1 MQESVGMIPAL
12 FLCIISSVSKYN
24 GVKRWT
30 KVNNKTNNLESIWK
44 ILPRR
49 IRESLIAQ
57 IPDEER
63 LQEIRLRAGQEVLFY
78 CGGQEY
84 TLKLEECNRI
94 TLEEIQETIQY
105 ATGYSLYAYEQ
116 EMKQGYITIEG
127 GHRIGIA
134 GQVIMEQNGVRN
146 FRYISSVNIRVAHQ
160 VRGCAD
166 AVMPYLMS
174 QDNVYSTL
182 IIAPPGCG
190 KTTLLRDLIRQ
201 IANGCDHLKGKTVG
215 VVDERSELGGCYLG
229 IRQNDLG
236 IRTDLL
242 DACPKADGMLMLI
255 RSMGPEVIAVDEIGS
270 VEEVGILQYAM
281 HCGCRMLATVH
292 GENYQEIRGKPLFE
306 DFFRMQLFERYVV
319 LCRGERIGQLEGIYD
334 HQGTKIC

>member
-1 MQESVGMIPAL
+1 MIPAL

-94 TLEEIQETIQY
+94 TPEEIQETIQY

-134 GQVIMEQNGVRN
+134 GQVIMEQSGVRN

-174 QDNVYSTL
+174 QGNVYSTL

-270 VEEVGILQYAM
+270 IEEVGILQYAM

>member
-1 MQESVGMIPAL
+1 M
-12 FLCIISSVSKYN
+12 
-24 GVKRWT
+24 
-30 KVNNKTNNLESIWK
+30 NNKTNNLESIWK

-84 TLKLEECNRI
+84 TLKPEECNRI
-94 TLEEIQETIQY
+94 TPEEIQETIQY

-174 QDNVYSTL
+174 QDNIYSTL

-270 VEEVGILQYAM
+270 IEEVGILQYAM

>member
-1 MQESVGMIPAL
+1 M
-12 FLCIISSVSKYN
+12 
-24 GVKRWT
+24 
-30 KVNNKTNNLESIWK
+30 NNKTNNLESIWK

-49 IRESLIAQ
+49 IRKSLIAQ

-84 TLKLEECNRI
+84 TLKPEECNRI
-94 TLEEIQETIQY
+94 TPEEIQETIQY

-134 GQVIMEQNGVRN
+134 GQVIMEQRGVRN

-166 AVMPYLMS
+166 AVMPYLTS
-174 QDNVYSTL
+174 QGNVYSTL

-319 LCRGERIGQLEGIYD
+319 LCRGEQIGQLEGIYD

>member
-12 FLCIISSVSKYN
+12 FLCIFSNMFQYN

-84 TLKLEECNRI
+84 TLKPEECNRI
-94 TLEEIQETIQY
+94 TPEEIQETIQY

-134 GQVIMEQNGVRN
+134 GQVIMEQRGVRN

-166 AVMPYLMS
+166 AVMPYLTS
-174 QDNVYSTL
+174 QGNVYSTL

>member
-57 IPDEER
+57 IPDAER

-94 TLEEIQETIQY
+94 TPEEIQETIQY

-270 VEEVGILQYAM
+270 IEEVGILQYAM

>member
-1 MQESVGMIPAL
+1 M
-12 FLCIISSVSKYN
+12 
-24 GVKRWT
+24 
-30 KVNNKTNNLESIWK
+30 NNKTNNLESIWK

-84 TLKLEECNRI
+84 TLKPEECNRI
-94 TLEEIQETIQY
+94 TPEEIQETIQY

-134 GQVIMEQNGVRN
+134 GQVIMEQSGVRN

-166 AVMPYLMS
+166 AVMPYLTS
-174 QDNVYSTL
+174 QGDVYSTL

-270 VEEVGILQYAM
+270 IEEVGILQYAM

>member
-12 FLCIISSVSKYN
+12 FLCIFSNMSQYN

-84 TLKLEECNRI
+84 TLKPEECNRI
-94 TLEEIQETIQY
+94 TPEEIQETIQY

-166 AVMPYLMS
+166 AVMPYLTS
-174 QDNVYSTL
+174 QGDVYSTL

-270 VEEVGILQYAM
+270 IEEVGILQYAM

>member
-1 MQESVGMIPAL
+1 M
-12 FLCIISSVSKYN
+12 
-24 GVKRWT
+24 
-30 KVNNKTNNLESIWK
+30 NNKTNNLESIWK

>member
-1 MQESVGMIPAL
+1 MN
-12 FLCIISSVSKYN
+12 K
-24 GVKRWT
+24 
-30 KVNNKTNNLESIWK
+30 KTNNLESIWK

-49 IRESLIAQ
+49 IREPLIAQ
-57 IPDEER
+57 IPDEDG
-63 LQEIRLRAGQEVLFY
+63 LQEIRLRAGQKVLFY
-78 CGGQEY
+78 CDGQEY
-84 TLKLEECNRI
+84 TLKTKESCMITPEEV
-94 TLEEIQETIQY
+94 QETIQY

-116 EMKQGYITIEG
+116 ELKQGYITIEG

-134 GQVIMEQNGVRN
+134 GQVILDQNGVRN

-166 AVMPYLMS
+166 AVMPFLIN
-174 QDNVYSTL
+174 QGNVYSTL

-201 IANGCDHLKGKTVG
+201 IANGCDHLRGKTVG

-270 VEEVGILQYAM
+270 AEEVGILRYAM
-281 HCGCRMLATVH
+281 HCGCRTLATVH
-292 GENYQEIRGKPLFE
+292 GESYQEIRDKPMFE
-306 DFFRMQLFERYVV
+306 DFFRLRLFERYVV
-319 LCRGERIGQLEGIYD
+319 LHRGEQVGQLEGIYN
-334 HQGTKIC
+334 HQGVQIC

>member
-1 MQESVGMIPAL
+1 M
-12 FLCIISSVSKYN
+12 
-24 GVKRWT
+24 
-30 KVNNKTNNLESIWK
+30 NNKTNNLESIWK

-57 IPDEER
+57 IPDAER

-84 TLKLEECNRI
+84 TLKPEECNRI
-94 TLEEIQETIQY
+94 TPEEIQETIQY

-215 VVDERSELGGCYLG
+215 VVDERSERGGCYLG

-270 VEEVGILQYAM
+270 IEEVGILQYAM

>member
-1 MQESVGMIPAL
+1 M
-12 FLCIISSVSKYN
+12 
-24 GVKRWT
+24 
-30 KVNNKTNNLESIWK
+30 NNKTNNLESIWK

-84 TLKLEECNRI
+84 TLKPEECNRI
-94 TLEEIQETIQY
+94 TPEEIQETIQY

-134 GQVIMEQNGVRN
+134 GQVIMEQSGVRN

-166 AVMPYLMS
+166 AVMPYLTS
-174 QDNVYSTL
+174 QGDVYSTL

>member
-1 MQESVGMIPAL
+1 M
-12 FLCIISSVSKYN
+12 
-24 GVKRWT
+24 
-30 KVNNKTNNLESIWK
+30 NNKTNNLESIWK

-84 TLKLEECNRI
+84 TLKPEECNRI

-134 GQVIMEQNGVRN
+134 GQVIMEQSGVRN

-166 AVMPYLMS
+166 AVMPYLTS
-174 QDNVYSTL
+174 QGNVYSTL

-319 LCRGERIGQLEGIYD
+319 LCRGEQIGQLEGIYD

>member
-1 MQESVGMIPAL
+1 M
-12 FLCIISSVSKYN
+12 
-24 GVKRWT
+24 T
-30 KVNNKTNNLESIWK
+30 
-44 ILPRR
+44 
-49 IRESLIAQ
+49 IREQ
-57 IPDEER
+57 IEKREQEIHSFQVAFHGEKFVAYDK
-63 LQEIRLRAGQEVLFY
+63 LYEIRLRVGRPLFLTY
-78 CGGQEY
+78 DGGECFLRQKGEEPY
-84 TLKLEECNRI
+84 LVTREDLKE
-94 TLEEIQETIQY
+94 TLEYIS
-105 ATGYSLYAYEQ
+105 GYSLYAYEQ

-270 VEEVGILQYAM
+270 IEEVGILQYAM

>member
-1 MQESVGMIPAL
+1 M
-12 FLCIISSVSKYN
+12 
-24 GVKRWT
+24 
-30 KVNNKTNNLESIWK
+30 NNKTNNLESIWK

-94 TLEEIQETIQY
+94 TPEEIQETIQY

-270 VEEVGILQYAM
+270 IEEVGILQYAM

>member
-1 MQESVGMIPAL
+1 M
-12 FLCIISSVSKYN
+12 
-24 GVKRWT
+24 
-30 KVNNKTNNLESIWK
+30 NNKTNNLESIWK

-84 TLKLEECNRI
+84 TLKPEECNRI
-94 TLEEIQETIQY
+94 TPEEIQETIQY

-134 GQVIMEQNGVRN
+134 GQVIIEQSGVRN

-270 VEEVGILQYAM
+270 IEEVGILQYAM

>member
-1 MQESVGMIPAL
+1 MIPAL
-12 FLCIISSVSKYN
+12 FLCIFSSVSQYN

-44 ILPRR
+44 ILPLR
-49 IRESLIAQ
+49 IRDPLSAQ
-57 IPDEER
+57 ISDKDV
-63 LQEIRLRAGQEVLFY
+63 LQEIRLRAGQKVLFY
-78 CGGQEY
+78 CDGQEH
-84 TLKLEECNRI
+84 TLKTKENCMITPEEV
-94 TLEEIQETIQY
+94 QETIQY

-116 EMKQGYITIEG
+116 ELKQGYITIEG

-166 AVMPYLMS
+166 AVMPYLTS
-174 QDNVYSTL
+174 QGNVYSTL

-190 KTTLLRDLIRQ
+190 KTTLLRDMIRQ

-236 IRTDLL
+236 VRTDLL

-270 VEEVGILQYAM
+270 AEEVGILRYAM
-281 HCGCRMLATVH
+281 HCGCRTLATVH
-292 GENYQEIRGKPLFE
+292 GESYQEIRDKPLFE

-319 LCRGERIGQLEGIYD
+319 LCRGERIGQLKGVYD

>member
-1 MQESVGMIPAL
+1 MN
-12 FLCIISSVSKYN
+12 SKI
-24 GVKRWT
+24 
-30 KVNNKTNNLESIWK
+30 NNLESIWK
-44 ILPRR
+44 ILPLR
-49 IRESLIAQ
+49 IREPLSAQ
-57 IPDEER
+57 ILNAES
-63 LQEIRLRAGQEVLFY
+63 LQEIRLRAGQKVLFY
-78 CGGQEY
+78 CSGQEY
-84 TLKLEECNRI
+84 ALKPEERYRI
-94 TLEEIQETIQY
+94 TPEEIQETIQY

-116 EMKQGYITIEG
+116 ELKQGYITIEG

-134 GQVIMEQNGVRN
+134 GQVILDQHGVRN

-166 AVMPYLMS
+166 AVLPYLTG
-174 QDNVYSTL
+174 QGNVYSTL

-201 IANGCDHLKGKTVG
+201 IADGCDYIKGKTVG
-215 VVDERSELGGCYLG
+215 VVDERSEIGGCYLG

-236 IRTDLL
+236 VRTDLL

-255 RSMGPEVIAVDEIGS
+255 RSMAPEVIAVDEIGS
-270 VEEVGILQYAM
+270 REEVGILQYAM

-292 GENYQEIRGKPLFE
+292 GESYQEIRGKPLFE
-306 DFFRMQLFERYVV
+306 DFFRLRLFERYVV

-334 HQGTKIC
+334 YQGAKIC

>member
-1 MQESVGMIPAL
+1 M
-12 FLCIISSVSKYN
+12 
-24 GVKRWT
+24 
-30 KVNNKTNNLESIWK
+30 NNKTNNLESIWK

-57 IPDEER
+57 IPDAER

-84 TLKLEECNRI
+84 TLKPEECNRI
-94 TLEEIQETIQY
+94 TPEEIQETIQY

-166 AVMPYLMS
+166 AVMPYLTS
-174 QDNVYSTL
+174 QGDVYSTL

-270 VEEVGILQYAM
+270 IEEVGILQYAM

-334 HQGTKIC
+334 HQGIKIC